1 MKKLILLS
9 LSVAAAAGISMNAA
23 VVCDSHHGGMS
34 PEHTHVRKSH
44 AVDPFEGIDLDDMQ
58 KARLNEVFGA
68 IRVSQ
73 SDPNQAQKVMA
84 QIRKVL
90 TPEQYIRYV
99 ENVATEV
106 TSRMLRW
113 HR

>member
-9 LSVAAAAGISMNAA
+9 LSVVAAAGISMNAA
-23 VVCDSHHGGMS
+23 NAGESYTGGIS
-34 PEHTHVRKSH
+34 PEHTHVMKTGV
-44 AVDPFEGIDLDDMQ
+44 VDPFDGIDLDATQ

-68 IRVSQ
+68 IRASRP
-73 SDPNQAQKVMA
+73 DPDQAQKVMA

-99 ENVATEV
+99 ENVATEA
-106 TSRMLRW
+106 TSRMLRS
-113 HR
+113 RR